1 MSQFRS
7 SSFIIQ
13 IAFLLFFP
21 YNSSL
26 SLSLKALRS
35 FGLKGLSSLNSTMGH
50 ADSMSSFGM
59 HESDDAK
66 TNVMKFNH
74 TAVFNDKVDDID
86 EDEVDDEDRVI
97 PVEELKQALEQA
109 VKLSSQSDR

>member
-7 SSFIIQ
+7 FAFIIQ
-13 IAFLLFFP
+13 IAFLFP

-26 SLSLKALRS
+26 TLSLKALRS

-50 ADSMSSFGM
+50 ADSMAAFGM

-66 TNVMKFNH
+66 TNVMKFNN
-74 TAVFNDKVDDID
+74 TAVFNDMADNID
-86 EDEVDDEDRVI
+86 EDEVDNEERVV